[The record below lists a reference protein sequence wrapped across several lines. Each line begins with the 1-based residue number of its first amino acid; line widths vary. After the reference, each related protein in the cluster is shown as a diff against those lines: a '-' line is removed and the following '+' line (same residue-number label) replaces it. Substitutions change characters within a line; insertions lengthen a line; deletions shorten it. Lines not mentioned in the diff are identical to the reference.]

1 MKRDTSIIAVII
13 TLTLTNILPAE
24 KLIPNSNDIER
35 IIDRA
40 ENSIKGKS
48 SHAVATMTVI
58 TPDYK
63 RKLKMESWWVGNEAR

>member
-1 MKRDTSIIAVII
+1 MEGKMKRDISIIAVII

-48 SHAVATMTVI
+48 
-58 TPDYK
+58 
-63 RKLKMESWWVGNEAR
+63 